1 MQMNAGIRAALVTV
15 LAMVGAQVAA
25 PAVHAQEGNPDDLT
39 VAQRFDLLGGEY
51 MEEKSYKEAV
61 AAYRQAVEADSTFAM
76 AWKHL
81 ALAYTEMGR
90 EDPQYFMEADAIYQ
104 RLAKTVPADDVETL
118 RGRAYLMALAGNYD
132 GAVADY
138 RTILEQLPEDCDAWA
153 KLSQVRSVQSE
164 VVIEAVGP
172 ATPELATYAKE
183 MTDAQLQLLRLCPE
197 QVTDYESLFNM
208 FTRSRRYE
216 EGAVTFQGLLDL
228 HPDDIELIRRTGD
241 LYFMSR
247 NWAEAVRLFA
257 ELLTLQVENQDYR
270 LKYISSLRKL
280 ERFEEADAELQ
291 KYIEIRDA
299 QEQSSEGADGNR

>member
-1 MQMNAGIRAALVTV
+1 MQMNAGVRAALIGV
-15 LAMVGAQVAA
+15 LAVAGAHVVVPFAR
-25 PAVHAQEGNPDDLT
+25 AQEGNPDGLT

-51 MEEKSYKEAV
+51 MEEKAYPEAV
-61 AAYRQAVEADSTFAM
+61 AAYQQAVEADSTMAL

-81 ALAYTEMGR
+81 ALAYTELGR
-90 EDPQYFMEADAIYQ
+90 EDPQYFQEADAIYQ
-104 RLAKTVPADDVETL
+104 RLSKMLPPDDVEML

-138 RTILEQLPEDCDAWA
+138 RVILEQLPEDCDAWA

-164 VVIEAVGP
+164 VVIETVGLS
-172 ATPELATYAKE
+172 TPELVTYADE
-183 MTDAQLQLLRLCPE
+183 MIDAQLQLLRLCPE
-197 QVTDYESLFNM
+197 KVSDYQSLFDM

-216 EGAVTFQGLLDL
+216 EGAETFQGLLDL
-228 HPDDIELIRRTGD
+228 HPGDVELIRPTGD

-247 NWAEAVRLFA
+247 NWAEATRLFG
-257 ELLTLQVENQDYR
+257 ELLDLQAENQEYR

-280 ERFEEADAELQ
+280 ERFEEADEELQ

-299 QEQSSEGADGNR
+299 QEQKSDGEDGNR